1 MPVRPLE
8 FKMEKNMNQQ
18 RHFHRHTNH
27 RSQPSTPVAAVGD
40 HVPLTIRKLGVNGQG
55 IGYFK
60 HKVCFVPGALPGEVV
75 VATITKVHPRYLE
88 GKIRRLRKTSKYRV
102 EPRDSYAG
110 IAGGFELENLAY
122 DQQLKFK
129 RDVVLSALDKYKPH
143 AYKKFAVRPT
153 IASPKQYGYRN
164 KAQFQVRLVDGHVAA
179 GLYKANSHDLVDMAV
194 CAVQM
199 PATMKVVRTVVHL
212 IEDLHIPVYDEK
224 QQSGIIK
231 TLVVREAMASG
242 QCQLTLVTNTPKLIH
257 KRPLL
262 AAIADQLPEVVSVMQ
277 NVNPGDTPL
286 IWGDQMIHLAGD
298 QYLTESLMGLD
309 FRLSARS
316 FLQLNP
322 YQTETLYEEAAKALE
337 LTSDDVL
344 VDAYAGVGTI
354 GLSLASRVKQVYGM
368 ETIPEAVAD
377 ANANA
382 SLNGITNAHYEVGS
396 AEDLLPQWQSAGRR
410 FNALVVDPPRTGLD
424 RQLIATIL
432 KVQPAKF
439 TYVSCDMVTLAR
451 DLTLLT
457 RQYRVEYIQPV
468 DMMPQT
474 PRCEAVVKLTRR

>member
-1 MPVRPLE
+1 M
-8 FKMEKNMNQQ
+8 KKQ
-18 RHFHRHTNH
+18 RHFHRHSNH
-27 RSQPSTPVAAVGD
+27 RSQTNTPVAAVGD
-40 HVPLTIRKLGVNGQG
+40 HAPLTIRKLGVNGQG

-88 GKIRRLRKTSKYRV
+88 GKIHRLRQTSKYRV

-110 IAGGFELENLAY
+110 VAGGFELEDLAY

-129 RDVVLSALDKYKPH
+129 REVVLSALGKYKPH
-143 AYKKFAVRPT
+143 AYKKFDVRPT

-179 GLYKANSHDLVDMAV
+179 GLYKANSHDLVDMRE

-199 PATMKVVRTVVHL
+199 PATMKVVRTVVKL
-212 IEDLHIPVYDEK
+212 IEELQIPVYNEET
-224 QQSGIIK
+224 QSGIIK
-231 TLVVREAMASG
+231 TLVVREAKESG
-242 QCQLTLVTNTPKLIH
+242 QCQLTFVTNTPKLIH
-257 KRPLL
+257 KHQVLD
-262 AAIADQLPEVVSVMQ
+262 AIASQLPEVISVMQ

-286 IWGDQMIHLAGD
+286 IWGDQMIHLAGN
-298 QYLTESLMGLD
+298 QHLTESLMGLD
-309 FRLSARS
+309 FQLSARS

-322 YQTETLYEEAAKALE
+322 YQTETLYEEASKALS
-337 LTSDDVL
+337 LNNNDVL
-344 VDAYAGVGTI
+344 IDAYAGVGTI
-354 GLSLASRVKQVYGM
+354 GLSLASRVKEVYGM
-368 ETIPEAVAD
+368 ETIPEAVSD

-382 SLNGITNAHYEVGS
+382 KLNGITNAHYEVGS
-396 AEDLLPQWQSAGRR
+396 AENLLPQWQAAGRQ

-424 RQLIATIL
+424 RQLIATIM
-432 KVQPAKF
+432 KVKPEKF
-439 TYVSCDMVTLAR
+439 AYVSCDMATLAR
-451 DLTLLT
+451 DLTQLT